1 MDFSPP
7 AQSSG
12 AGAEPPQ
19 HGSERLRKRTR
30 LALILVAAL
39 VFGLFGLAAILRIG
53 GAVIGSGN
61 VTVDSSVKTVS
72 HPTGG
77 VLTAL
82 LVREGDHVAAGQ
94 ELMRLDSSV
103 SEIGSQSATS
113 GLDQLLAR
121 RARLQAERDG
131 GGSVLFPPE
140 LTRSASPEASDVM
153 ARELRLFA
161 LRRQERSGGMALL
174 EERIHQYDGQI
185 ASFRAQI
192 DALDQQARLIKPEL
206 EGLRALYAKQLVT
219 INRINEMERTSVQ
232 LQGAKAA
239 LQSNIAEARAHI
251 SETREQMLNISKT
264 ARSEAARELAEVVS
278 QLSEQ
283 QVRAASAG
291 DTFARSIIRAPQS
304 GVIDKIAFTTIG
316 SAMPPSQPIV
326 QIVPDRDTLIVEAR
340 IRPQDVDQLK
350 LGQPA
355 RVTFSGLDRQSTPDI
370 PGSVI
375 FISPELAQDQ
385 HSNATYYRIKVQL
398 DAKALAVAPNIALKA
413 GMPAEVFVQTGSRSI
428 LSFLIKPL
436 LDQIRYALREG

>member
-1 MDFSPP
+1 S
-7 AQSSG
+7 
-12 AGAEPPQ
+12 
-19 HGSERLRKRTR
+19 
-30 LALILVAAL
+30 
-39 VFGLFGLAAILRIG
+39 
-53 GAVIGSGN
+53 
-61 VTVDSSVKTVS
+61 
-72 HPTGG
+72 
-77 VLTAL
+77 
-82 LVREGDHVAAGQ
+82 
-94 ELMRLDSSV
+94 
-103 SEIGSQSATS
+103 
-113 GLDQLLAR
+113 
-121 RARLQAERDG
+121 
-131 GGSVLFPPE
+131 
-140 LTRSASPEASDVM
+140 SAS
-153 ARELRLFA
+153 
-161 LRRQERSGGMALL
+161 
-174 EERIHQYDGQI
+174 IW
-185 ASFRAQI
+185 
-192 DALDQQARLIKPEL
+192 ARLIKPEL